1 MGIKVCAL
9 QRHLE
14 VDPSTLLYAYYF
26 LQTKLMMC
34 ERVVS
39 TTKCLFQEICHHKA
53 GVVVWWCAIKC
64 NS

>member
-39 TTKCLFQEICHHKA
+39 NHQMLISGNLSSQSWC
-53 GVVVWWCAIKC
+53 GVLVC
-64 NS
+64 NQVQ